1 LLVWTILTAKGMR
14 MKKTALL
21 LLFVLTLAL
30 ANSSAAFGQATASGA
45 IQGTVLDKSEA
56 VVVGAEVFVT
66 SKATGTTRTVATSDT
81 GSFRFDL
88 LSAGLYTVKVS
99 KAGFSTVTQNVELL
113 VGQTA
118 TANVV
123 LSPGSVSESIE
134 VTSEAPLIDVVKTS
148 VSQQITPSEV
158 EELPMLGRDVA
169 NLAYLAP
176 GVKATDSY
184 DPTKNRYAILSVN
197 GQSGRN
203 VNVTINGVDNK
214 DNTVGGPVMQLPLE
228 AVQEFVISTQ
238 RFSAANGRSE
248 GAAINMITKAGT
260 NNYHGSVFGFFREQE
275 FNAANVFEQQ
285 SGQKGPYSRQFFGG
299 SVGGPIVRDKLYG
312 FFAIERQREN
322 TSITEDPTALAELTL
337 AKNAGLAAEP
347 AAVIPRPFYET
358 RYNGRLDYKFND
370 RETAYISYT
379 SQANDS
385 LNDQSSQTGDLTEG
399 NFTKNHLQAANFTLN
414 SVLSPSTV
422 NSFLVGYQYWNNII
436 DSELKVPLVTFI
448 GGTSFGTN
456 GNVPQ
461 QSYQRKWQF
470 RDDLTKTVG
479 RHTFGMGVDFI
490 YNPKL
495 GGFFESNSTLEVDF
509 GADPS
514 CILAAVNDNV
524 NHCGPSFYP
533 DGFATAGAVIGMSA
547 SAGDPYFDM
556 PGGTKQLGLY
566 LQDDWKVTKKLTVNL
581 GVRWDKDFNLV
592 GASAIA
598 KSRTYL
604 ELQAINSPYAKLAH
618 DDDKDFSPRIGFA
631 YDITGRG
638 KHVLRGGYGLYYGN
652 IFQNIPLFMIQQARP
667 SIYQGLFSLTQ
678 PSDVVP
684 GTNIA
689 LGDWRYGVD
698 PNPTIPP
705 PLTSL
710 VDGATGRLMDPDYRN
725 PVSQQFNFGY
735 QWAATKN
742 SVVEVEY
749 VHTLGL
755 HENKT
760 VNINPTIAVLGTD
773 SSGNPVIVSKDRP
786 LSAAFVAAG
795 VPDLGRV
802 MDEQSVN
809 RSRYDG
815 LNFSYRQRMSK
826 HFSLNANYTLSRA
839 MGWGIQSGG
848 ADASSGF
855 RNYPHDPLNIWDP
868 RDFGPTDNDE
878 RHHVSISGVVQFPW
892 GFQVAPILSYGSA
905 RPFDL
910 RSGFDVLS
918 RGSGYS
924 RPVIVPIDNPK
935 DYLAFDGS
943 GPGFDSA
950 AALACLAAGQCR
962 QVGYDTVRGEPYFN
976 LDMRVAKNIR
986 VREGWNLQLIFQGFD
1001 ITNKTNYGSNFHN
1014 TNTAG
1019 TFLTP
1024 EGFINPSSSFTP
1036 RAFVGEFG
1044 VRFTF

>member
-1 LLVWTILTAKGMR
+1 MRRITLFTVIAAWTLLAG
-14 MKKTALL
+14 
-21 LLFVLTLAL
+21 
-30 ANSSAAFGQATASGA
+30 SSATFGQATASGT
-45 IQGTVLDKSEA
+45 IQGTVLDKSESVITGA
-56 VVVGAEVFVT
+56 QVVIT
-66 SKATGTTRTVATSDT
+66 SKATGATRAASTSGEGT
-81 GSFRFDL
+81 YRFDL

-99 KAGFSTVTQNVELL
+99 KEGFSTVSATVELL
-113 VGQTA
+113 VSQTA
-118 TANVV
+118 TANIT
-123 LSPGSVSESIE
+123 LNPGSISETIE
-134 VTSEAPLIDVVKTS
+134 VTEQAPLLDVAKTS

-158 EELPMLGRDVA
+158 QELPLLGRDVA

-248 GAAINMITKAGT
+248 GAAINLITKAGT
-260 NNYHGSVFGFFREQE
+260 NNYHGSAFGFFREQQ
-275 FNAANVFEQQ
+275 FNAENVFEQQ

-299 SVGGPIVRDKLYG
+299 SIGAPIVKDKLFG
-312 FFAIERQREN
+312 FFAIERQRES
-322 TSITEDPTALAELTL
+322 TSVTEDPSALAELTI
-337 AKNAGLAAEP
+337 AQNAGLDAQPSAI
-347 AAVIPRPFYET
+347 IPRPFYET
-358 RYNGRLDYKFND
+358 RYNGRIDYKFND
-370 RETAYISYT
+370 RETAYVSYT
-379 SQANDS
+379 SQVNNS
-385 LNDQSSQTGDLTEG
+385 LNDQSGQTGDLTEG
-399 NFTKNHLQAANFTLN
+399 NFTKNHLQAANVTLN
-414 SVLSPSTV
+414 SVLSNSTV

-436 DSELKVPLVTFI
+436 DSTLKVPLVTFI
-448 GGTSFGTN
+448 GGSSFGTN

-479 RHTFGMGVDFI
+479 RHNFGMGVDFI

-514 CILAAVNDNV
+514 VITTDTAT
-524 NHCGPSFYP
+524 YP
-533 DGFATAGAVIGMSA
+533 QGFATPGAVIGMSA

-566 LQDDWKVTKKLTVNL
+566 FQDDWKVTKRLTVNL

-604 ELQAINSPYAKLAH
+604 ELLAINSPFAKLSH
-618 DDDKDFSPRIGFA
+618 DDNKDFSPRVGFA
-631 YDITGRG
+631 YDLTGQG
-638 KHVLRGGYGLYYGN
+638 KHILHGGYGLYYGN
-652 IFQNIPLFMIQQARP
+652 IFQNIPLFMIQHARP
-667 SIYQGLFSLTQ
+667 TIYQGLFSLTT
-678 PSDVVP
+678 PSDLVP
-684 GTNIA
+684 GTGIA
-689 LGDWRYGVD
+689 LGNWRYGVD

-710 VDGATGRLMDPDYRN
+710 VDGATGRLMDPNYRN

-773 SSGNPVIVSKDRP
+773 ASGNPIIASKPRP
-786 LSAAFVAAG
+786 LSAAFAAAG
-795 VPDLGRV
+795 VPVLGRV

-815 LNFSYRQRMSK
+815 LNFSYRQRMTK

-839 MGWGIQSGG
+839 MGWGIESGG
-848 ADASSGF
+848 PDGFSSF

-878 RHHVSISGVVQFPW
+878 RHHISLSGVVQLPW

-924 RPVIVPIDNPK
+924 RPVIVPNSDPT

-943 GPGFDSA
+943 TGKDSA
-950 AALACLAAGQCR
+950 AALACLAAAQCH
-962 QVGYDTVRGEPYFN
+962 QVGYDTVRGNAFFN
-976 LDMRVAKNIR
+976 MDLRVAKNIR
-986 VREGWNLQLIFQGFD
+986 LREGWNLQLMFQSFD
-1001 ITNKTNYGSNFHN
+1001 LTNKTNYGSNFHN

-1024 EGFINPSSSFTP
+1024 EGFINPNSSFTP

-1044 VRFTF
+1044 ARFTF

>member
-1 LLVWTILTAKGMR
+1 
-14 MKKTALL
+14 
-21 LLFVLTLAL
+21 
-30 ANSSAAFGQATASGA
+30 
-45 IQGTVLDKSEA
+45 
-56 VVVGAEVFVT
+56 
-66 SKATGTTRTVATSDT
+66 
-81 GSFRFDL
+81 
-88 LSAGLYTVKVS
+88 
-99 KAGFSTVTQNVELL
+99 VELL

-123 LSPGSVSESIE
+123 MNPGSISETIE

-260 NNYHGSVFGFFREQE
+260 NNYHGSLFGFFREQE

-299 SVGGPIVRDKLYG
+299 SVGGPVVRDKLYG

-347 AAVIPRPFYET
+347 AAIIPRPFYET

-370 RETAYISYT
+370 HETAYLSYT

-385 LNDQSSQTGDLTEG
+385 LNDQSSQTADLTEG

-414 SVLSPSTV
+414 SVLSNSTV

-448 GGTSFGTN
+448 GGSSFGTN

-514 CILAAVNDNV
+514 CILATVDDTV
-524 NHCGPSFYP
+524 NHCGPTYYP

-566 LQDDWKVTKKLTVNL
+566 FQDDWKVTKKLTVNL

-598 KSRTYL
+598 KSRTFL
-604 ELQAINSPYAKLAH
+604 ELQAINSPYAKLAQ

-631 YDITGRG
+631 YDLTGQG

-678 PSDVVP
+678 PSDIVP
-684 GTNIA
+684 GTGIA
-689 LGDWRYGVD
+689 LGDWHYGVD

-773 SSGNPVIVSKDRP
+773 SSGNPEIVSNDRP

-815 LNFSYRQRMSK
+815 LNLSYRQRMSK

-878 RHHVSISGVVQFPW
+878 RHHVSISGVVQLPW

-905 RPFDL
+905 RPYDL

-924 RPVIVPIDNPK
+924 RPVIVPIDDPQN
-935 DYLAFDGS
+935 YLAFDGS

-962 QVGYDTVRGEPYFN
+962 QVGYDTVRGDPYFN

-986 VREGWNLQLIFQGFD
+986 VREGWNLQLIFQGFN
-1001 ITNKTNYGSNFHN
+1001 ITNRTNYGSNFHN

-1019 TFLTP
+1019 TFMTP

-1044 VRFTF
+1044 ARFTF

>member
-1 LLVWTILTAKGMR
+1 

-21 LLFVLTLAL
+21 LLLALTLAL
-30 ANSSAAFGQATASGA
+30 TGSSAVFGQATASGA
-45 IQGTVLDKSEA
+45 IQGTVLDKSEGA
-56 VVVGAEVFVT
+56 VVGAEVAVS
-66 SKATGTTRTVATSDT
+66 SKATGTTRSVTTNDT
-81 GSFRFDL
+81 GGFRFDL
-88 LSAGLYTVKVS
+88 LSAGFYTVKVS

-123 LSPGSVSESIE
+123 LNPGSVSETIE
-134 VTSEAPLIDVVKTS
+134 VTGEAPLMDVVKTS

-158 EELPMLGRDVA
+158 EELPLLGRDVA

-203 VNVTINGVDNK
+203 VNTTINGVDNK

-260 NNYHGSVFGFFREQE
+260 NNYHGSVFGFFREQQ
-275 FNAANVFEQQ
+275 FNAENVFEQE

-299 SVGGPIVRDKLYG
+299 SIGGPIVKDKLFG
-312 FFAIERQREN
+312 FFAIERQRED

-347 AAVIPRPFYET
+347 AAIISRPFYET

-414 SVLSPSTV
+414 SVISPSTV

-448 GGTSFGTN
+448 GGSSFGTN

-470 RDDLTKTVG
+470 RDDLTKTIG

-514 CILAAVNDNV
+514 CILAATDNADKS
-524 NHCGPSFYP
+524 CGPTPYP
-533 DGFATAGAVIGMSA
+533 QGFASPGAVIGMSA

-566 LQDDWKVTKKLTVNL
+566 LQDDWKVTKKLSVNL
-581 GVRWDKDFNLV
+581 GIRWDKDFNLV

-604 ELQAINSPYAKLAH
+604 ELLAIDSPYAKLAK
-618 DDDKDFSPRIGFA
+618 DDNKDFSPRIGFA
-631 YDITGRG
+631 YDITGQG

-652 IFQNIPLFMIQQARP
+652 IFQNIPLFMIQHARP
-667 SIYQGLFSLTQ
+667 TIYQGLFSLTK
-678 PSDVVP
+678 PDDEVP
-684 GTNIA
+684 GTNIK

-705 PLTSL
+705 PLDQL

-742 SVVEVEY
+742 SVVEIEY

-760 VNINPTIAVLGTD
+760 VNINPTIPVSFGVD
-773 SSGNPVIVSKDRP
+773 IDGNPTVTTQRP
-786 LSAAFVAAG
+786 LHDAFVAAG
-795 VPDLGRV
+795 VPVLGRV

-815 LNFSYRQRMSK
+815 LNFSYRQRMTK

-878 RHHVSISGVVQFPW
+878 RHHVSLSGIVQLPW

-910 RSGFDVLS
+910 RSGFDVLA

-924 RPVIVPIDNPK
+924 RPVIVPNDDPK
-935 DYLAFDGS
+935 NFLAFDGS
-943 GPGFDSA
+943 AGKDAA
-950 AALACLAAGQCR
+950 AALLCLDANQCH
-962 QVGYDTVRGEPYFN
+962 QVGYDTQRGDPYFN
-976 LDMRVAKNIR
+976 VDLRIAKNIR
-986 VREGWNLQLIFQGFD
+986 VREGWNLQLIFQGFN
-1001 ITNKTNYGSNFHN
+1001 ITNRTNYGSNFHN

-1044 VRFTF
+1044 ARFTF

>member
-1 LLVWTILTAKGMR
+1 
-14 MKKTALL
+14 MKKLMYMVLIGVFLL
-21 LLFVLTLAL
+21 SLGGS
-30 ANSSAAFGQATASGA
+30 NAFGQATASGT
-45 IQGTVLDKSEA
+45 IQGTVTDQTGA
-56 VVVGAEVFVT
+56 IVVGAEVTVK
-66 SKATGTTRTVATSDT
+66 SKSTDVTRTTTTNDT
-81 GSFRFDL
+81 GYYRFEL
-88 LSAGLYTVKVS
+88 LPVSTYTVTVT
-99 KAGFSTVTQNVELL
+99 KAGFTTYSETLEILIGQITTVNAELKP
-113 VGQTA
+113 GA
-118 TANVV
+118 TSVV
-123 LSPGSVSESIE
+123 IE
-134 VTSEAPLIDVVKTS
+134 VTSEAPLVDQQKTS
-148 VSQQITPSEV
+148 VSQNIVPSEV

-203 VNVTINGVDNK
+203 VNTTINGVDNK

-248 GAAINMITKAGT
+248 GAAINMITKSGT
-260 NNYHGSVFGFFREQE
+260 NKYHGSAFGFFREQQ
-275 FNAANVFEQQ
+275 FNAENVFEQQ
-285 SGQKGPYSRQFFGG
+285 SRTKGPYSRQFFGG
-299 SVGGPIVRDKLYG
+299 SVGGPIAKDKLFG
-312 FFAIERQREN
+312 FFAIERQREH
-322 TSITEDPTALAELTL
+322 TSITEDPIALSELQI
-337 AKNAGLAAEP
+337 AQAAGLAAQP
-347 AAVIPRPFYET
+347 SAIIARPFFET

-370 RETAYISYT
+370 RETAYLSYT

-399 NFTKNHLQAANFTLN
+399 NFTKNHLQAANFTLS
-414 SVLSPSTV
+414 SVLSNNLV

-436 DSELKVPLVTFI
+436 DSTLKVPLVTFI
-448 GGTSFGTN
+448 GGSSFGTN

-514 CILAAVNDNV
+514 VITTDTTN
-524 NHCGPSFYP
+524 YP
-533 DGFATAGAVIGMSA
+533 QGFATPGAVIGMSA

-566 LQDDWKVTKKLTVNL
+566 FQDDWRITKRLTLNL
-581 GVRWDKDFNLV
+581 GMRWDKDYNLV

-604 ELQAINSPYAKLAH
+604 ELLAIGSPYAVLAH
-618 DDDKDFSPRIGFA
+618 DDNKDFSPRFGFA
-631 YDITGRG
+631 YDITGQG
-638 KHVLRGGYGLYYGN
+638 KHILRGGYGLYYGN
-652 IFQNIPLFMIQQARP
+652 IFQNIPLFMIQHARP
-667 SIYQGLFSLTQ
+667 TIYQGLFSLTT
-678 PSDVVP
+678 PSDIVP
-684 GTNIA
+684 GTGIA
-689 LGDWRYGVD
+689 LGNWRYGVD

-710 VDGATGRLMDPDYRN
+710 VDGATGRLMDPSYRN

-749 VHTLGL
+749 VHELGL

-760 VNINPTIAVLGTD
+760 VNINPHIPVLGTD
-773 SSGNPVIVSKDRP
+773 SSGNPIIVSDDRP
-786 LSAAFVAAG
+786 LSAAFTAAG
-795 VPDLGRV
+795 VPVLGRV

-815 LNFSYRQRMSK
+815 LNFSYRQHMTK
-826 HFSLNANYTLSRA
+826 YFSLNANYTLSRA

-878 RHHVSISGVVQFPW
+878 RHHISLSGIVKFPW
-892 GFQVAPILSYGSA
+892 GFQVSPILSYGSA
-905 RPFDL
+905 RPYDL
-910 RSGFDVLS
+910 RSGFDVLD

-924 RPVIVPIDNPK
+924 RPVIVPNSAPTN
-935 DYLAFDGS
+935 YTRFDDS

-950 AALACLAAGQCR
+950 AALACLAAAQCH
-962 QVGYDTVRGEPYFN
+962 QVGYDTVRGNAFFN
-976 LDMRVAKNIR
+976 IDMRVAKNIR
-986 VREGWNLQLIFQGFD
+986 VREGWNLQLMFQAFD
-1001 ITNKTNYGSNFHN
+1001 LTNKTNYGSNFHN

-1024 EGFINPSSSFTP
+1024 EGFINPASSFTP

-1044 VRFTF
+1044 ARFTF

>member
-1 LLVWTILTAKGMR
+1 MKRLTYLLIVGVV
-14 MKKTALL
+14 LL
-21 LLFVLTLAL
+21 SLGSG
-30 ANSSAAFGQATASGA
+30 NAFGQATASA
-45 IQGTVLDKSEA
+45 TIQGTVTDKSGA
-56 VVVGAEVFVT
+56 VVSGAEVVAK
-66 SKATGTTRTVATSDT
+66 SKATDLTRTATTSDT
-81 GSFRFDL
+81 GYFRFEL
-88 LSAGLYTVKVS
+88 LPVGAYSVTVT
-99 KAGFSTVTQNVELL
+99 KAGFGTVAQTVETLI
-113 VGQTA
+113 GQVA
-118 TANVV
+118 TFNAE
-123 LSPGSVSESIE
+123 LKPGATSEVIE
-134 VTSEAPLIDVVKTS
+134 VTSDALLVDQTKTS
-148 VSQQITPSEV
+148 VSMNITPSEV
-158 EELPMLGRDVA
+158 EELPLLGRDVA

-260 NNYHGSVFGFFREQE
+260 NRYHGSAFGFFREQQ
-275 FNAANVFEQQ
+275 FNAENVTEKAN
-285 SGQKGPYSRQFFGG
+285 GAKGPYSRQFFGG
-299 SVGGPIVRDKLYG
+299 SVGGPIVKDKLFG
-312 FFAIERQREN
+312 FFAIERQREH
-322 TSITEDPTALAELTL
+322 TSISEDSSALSELQIAE
-337 AKNAGLAAEP
+337 ASKIFVP
-347 AAVIPRPFYET
+347 APQPSAIIPRPFFET
-358 RYNGRLDYKFND
+358 RYNGRMDYRFND

-414 SVLSPSTV
+414 SVLSNTLV
-422 NSFLVGYQYWNNII
+422 NSALVGYQYWNNII
-436 DSELKVPLVTFI
+436 DSTLKVPLVTFV
-448 GGTSFGTN
+448 GGSSFGTN

-470 RDDLTKTVG
+470 RDDLTKTYG

-509 GADPS
+509 LDDPS
-514 CILAAVNDNV
+514 TITGNDPL
-524 NHCGPSFYP
+524 CGQTGHPRCYP
-533 DGFATAGAVIGMSA
+533 QGFATPGAVTSMSA
-547 SAGDPYFDM
+547 SSGDPYFDM

-566 LQDDWKVTKKLTVNL
+566 FQDDWKVTNRLTVNL
-581 GVRWDKDFNLV
+581 GVRWDKDYNLV

-604 ELQAINSPYAKLAH
+604 ELLAIGSPYAKLSH
-618 DDDKDFSPRIGFA
+618 DDNKDFSPRVGFA
-631 YDITGRG
+631 YDLTGQG
-638 KHVLRGGYGLYYGN
+638 KHILRGGYGLYYGN
-652 IFQNIPLFMIQQARP
+652 IFQNIPLFMIQHARP
-667 SIYQGLFSLTQ
+667 TIYQGLFSLTQ
-678 PSDVVP
+678 PSDIVP
-684 GTNIA
+684 GTGIA
-689 LGDWRYGVD
+689 LGNWRYGVD

-705 PLTSL
+705 PLTQL
-710 VDGATGRLMDPDYRN
+710 VDGATGRLMDPNYRN

-735 QWAATKN
+735 QWAATRN
-742 SVVEVEY
+742 SVVEIEY

-760 VNINPTIAVLGTD
+760 VNINPTIPTSFGVDAN
-773 SSGNPVIVSKDRP
+773 GNPTVTTARP

-795 VPDLGRV
+795 VPVLGRV

-815 LNFSYRQRMSK
+815 LNISYRQHMTK

-839 MGWGIQSGG
+839 MGWGIESGG

-878 RHHVSISGVVQFPW
+878 RHHISISGIVKLPW

-905 RPFDL
+905 RPYDL
-910 RSGFDVLS
+910 RSGIDILS

-924 RPVIVPIDNPK
+924 RPVIVPNDDPTN
-935 DYLAFDGS
+935 F
-943 GPGFDSA
+943 GFFNTVGNKTANNQSA
-950 AALACLAAGQCR
+950 AALQCLAAGQCR
-962 QVGYDTVRGEPYFN
+962 QVGYDTERGNAFFN
-976 LDMRVAKNIR
+976 MDMRVAKNIR
-986 VREGWNLQLIFQGFD
+986 VREGWNLQLIFQAFD
-1001 ITNKTNYGSNFHN
+1001 LTNKTNYGSNFHN
-1014 TNTAG
+1014 TNNAG

-1044 VRFTF
+1044 ARFTF

>member
-1 LLVWTILTAKGMR
+1 MR
-14 MKKTALL
+14 RTTLFALIA
-21 LLFVLTLAL
+21 VLAL
-30 ANSSAAFGQATASGA
+30 PASGSVAFGQATASGT
-45 IQGTVLDKSEA
+45 IEGTVLDKSQSSIS
-56 VVVGAEVFVT
+56 GAEVT
-66 SKATGTTRTVATSDT
+66 ITGKATGTTRSATSSDA
-81 GSFRFDL
+81 GAFRFDL
-88 LSAGLYTVKVS
+88 LSAGFYTVKVS
-99 KAGFSTVTQNVELL
+99 KEGFSSVVQTVELL
-113 VGQTA
+113 VGQTLA
-118 TANVV
+118 ANVT
-123 LSPGSVSESIE
+123 LSPGSVSETIE
-134 VTSEAPLIDVVKTS
+134 VTEQAPLLELAKTS
-148 VSQQITPSEV
+148 VSQNITPSEV
-158 EELPMLGRDVA
+158 EELPLLGRDVA

-260 NNYHGSVFGFFREQE
+260 NKYHGSAFGFFREQQ
-275 FNAANVFEQQ
+275 FNAENVFEQK

-299 SVGGPIVRDKLYG
+299 SVGGPIVKDKLFG

-337 AKNAGLAAEP
+337 AQNAGLAAQP
-347 AAVIPRPFYET
+347 SAIIARPFYET
-358 RYNGRLDYKFND
+358 RYNGRIDYKFND
-370 RETAYISYT
+370 HETAYLSYT

-399 NFTKNHLQAANFTLN
+399 NFTKNHLQAANVTLN
-414 SVLSPSTV
+414 SVLSNSTV

-436 DSELKVPLVTFI
+436 DSTLKVPLVTFI
-448 GGTSFGTN
+448 GGSSFGTN

-461 QSYQRKWQF
+461 QSYQKKWQF

-479 RHTFGMGVDFI
+479 RHTFGMGADFI

-514 CILAAVNDNV
+514 CILAAVDDNV

-533 DGFATAGAVIGMSA
+533 QGFATAGAVTSMSA

-566 LQDDWKVTKKLTVNL
+566 FQDDWKVTKRLTVNL

-604 ELQAINSPYAKLAH
+604 ELLAIGSPYAKLSH
-618 DDDKDFSPRIGFA
+618 DDDKDFSPRVGLA
-631 YDITGRG
+631 YDLTGQG
-638 KHVLRGGYGLYYGN
+638 KHILHAGYGLYYGN

-667 SIYQGLFSLTQ
+667 TIYQGLFSITT
-678 PSDVVP
+678 PADEVP
-684 GTNIA
+684 GTGIA
-689 LGDWRYGVD
+689 LANWHYGVD

-705 PLTSL
+705 PLPEL
-710 VDGATGRLMDPDYRN
+710 VDGATGRLMDPNYRN

-735 QWAATKN
+735 QWAATQN
-742 SVVEVEY
+742 SVVEIEY

-760 VNINPTIAVLGTD
+760 VNINPTIPTSFGVDAD
-773 SSGNPVIVSKDRP
+773 GNPTVTTARP
-786 LSAAFVAAG
+786 LSAAFAAAG
-795 VPDLGRV
+795 VPVLGRV

-815 LNFSYRQRMSK
+815 MNLSYRQRMTK

-839 MGWGIQSGG
+839 MGWGIESGG
-848 ADASSGF
+848 IDASSGF

-878 RHHVSISGVVQFPW
+878 RHHISLSGVIQLPF

-905 RPFDL
+905 RPFEL

-924 RPVIVPIDNPK
+924 RPVIVPNSDPT

-943 GPGFDSA
+943 AGKDAA
-950 AALACLAAGQCR
+950 AALQCLAAAQCH
-962 QVGYDTVRGEPYFN
+962 QVGYDTLRGNAYFN
-976 LDMRVAKNIR
+976 IDMRVAKNIR
-986 VREGWNLQLIFQGFD
+986 VREGWNLQLMFQAFD
-1001 ITNKTNYGSNFHN
+1001 LTNKTNYGSNFHN

-1044 VRFTF
+1044 ARFTF

>member
-1 LLVWTILTAKGMR
+1 LGSG
-14 MKKTALL
+14 
-21 LLFVLTLAL
+21 
-30 ANSSAAFGQATASGA
+30 NAFAQATASGT
-45 IQGTVLDKSEA
+45 IQGTVTDKSGA
-56 VVVGAEVFVT
+56 VVSGAQVVAK
-66 SKATGTTRTVATSDT
+66 SKTTDTTRETISNES
-81 GSFRFDL
+81 GYYRFEL
-88 LSAGLYTVKVS
+88 LPVSTYTVTIT
-99 KAGFSTVTQNVELL
+99 KAGF
-113 VGQTA
+113 A
-118 TANVV
+118 T
-123 LSPGSVSESIE
+123 VSETIEILIGQITTVNAELKPGATSEIIE
-134 VTSEAPLIDVVKTS
+134 VTSEAPLVDQLKTS
-148 VSQQITPSEV
+148 VSQNITPSEV
-158 EELPMLGRDVA
+158 EELPLLGRDVA

-203 VNVTINGVDNK
+203 VNTTINGVDNK

-260 NNYHGSVFGFFREQE
+260 NKYHGSAFGFFREQQ

-299 SVGGPIVRDKLYG
+299 SVGGPVVKDKLFG
-312 FFAIERQREN
+312 FFAFERQREH
-322 TSITEDPTALAELTL
+322 TSISEDPTALAELQL
-337 AKNAGLAAEP
+337 AKAAGLSAQPSAI
-347 AAVIPRPFYET
+347 IPRPFFEN
-358 RYNGRLDYKFND
+358 RYNGRLDYRFND

-414 SVLSPSTV
+414 SVLSNTLV
-422 NSFLVGYQYWNNII
+422 NSFLVGYQYWNNLI
-436 DSELKVPLVTFI
+436 DSTTKVPLVTFI
-448 GGTSFGTN
+448 GGSSFGTN

-470 RDDLTKTVG
+470 RDDITKTYGKHTLGVG
-479 RHTFGMGVDFI
+479 IDFI

-509 GADPS
+509 KKDPS
-514 CILAAVNDNV
+514 CILATVDNA
-524 NHCGPSFYP
+524 NKTCGPTPFP
-533 DGFATAGAVIGMSA
+533 NGFASPGAVIGMSA
-547 SAGDPYFDM
+547 SSGDPYFDM

-566 LQDDWKVTKKLTVNL
+566 FQDDWKVTRRLTMNM
-581 GVRWDKDFNLV
+581 GVRWDKDYNLV

-604 ELQAINSPYAKLAH
+604 ELLAIGSPFAKLAH
-618 DDDKDFSPRIGFA
+618 DDNKDFSPRVGFA
-631 YDITGRG
+631 YDLTGQG
-638 KHVLRGGYGLYYGN
+638 KHILRGGYGLYYGN
-652 IFQNIPLFMIQQARP
+652 IFQNIPLFMIQHARP
-667 SIYQGLFSLTQ
+667 TIYQGLFSLTT
-678 PSDVVP
+678 PSDIVP
-684 GTNIA
+684 GTGIA
-689 LGDWRYGVD
+689 LGNWRYGLD
-698 PNPTIPP
+698 ANPTIPP

-710 VDGATGRLMDPDYRN
+710 VNGATGRLMDPTYRN

-749 VHTLGL
+749 VHELGL

-760 VNINPTIAVLGTD
+760 VNINPHIAVLGVD
-773 SSGNPVIVSKDRP
+773 ASGNPTIVSDARP
-786 LSAAFVAAG
+786 LSAAFAAAG
-795 VPDLGRV
+795 VPVLGRV

-815 LNFSYRQRMSK
+815 LNFSYRQHMTK
-826 HFSLNANYTLSRA
+826 HVSLNANYTLSRA
-839 MGWGIQSGG
+839 MGWGIESGG

-868 RDFGPTDNDE
+868 RDFGPTNNDE
-878 RHHVSISGVVQFPW
+878 RHHISISGIVQLPL
-892 GFQVAPILSYGSA
+892 GFQVAPIVSYGSA
-905 RPFDL
+905 RPYDL
-910 RSGFDVLS
+910 RSGFDVLD

-924 RPVIVPIDNPK
+924 RPVIVPNSNPK
-935 DYLAFDGS
+935 DYTAFDDS
-943 GPGFDSA
+943 GPGFDAA
-950 AALACLAAGQCR
+950 AALACLAAGQCH
-962 QVGYDTVRGEPYFN
+962 QVGYDTVRGNAFFN
-976 LDMRVAKNIR
+976 VDMRIAKNIR
-986 VREGWNLQLIFQGFD
+986 VHEGWNLQLIFQAFD
-1001 ITNKTNYGSNFHN
+1001 LTNKTNYGSNFHN
-1014 TNTAG
+1014 TNTSG
-1019 TFLTP
+1019 SFLTP

-1044 VRFTF
+1044 ARFTF

>member
-1 LLVWTILTAKGMR
+1 V
-14 MKKTALL
+14 
-21 LLFVLTLAL
+21 
-30 ANSSAAFGQATASGA
+30 Q
-45 IQGTVLDKSEA
+45 
-56 VVVGAEVFVT
+56 
-66 SKATGTTRTVATSDT
+66 
-81 GSFRFDL
+81 
-88 LSAGLYTVKVS
+88 
-99 KAGFSTVTQNVELL
+99 
-113 VGQTA
+113 
-118 TANVV
+118 
-123 LSPGSVSESIE
+123 
-134 VTSEAPLIDVVKTS
+134 
-148 VSQQITPSEV
+148 
-158 EELPMLGRDVA
+158 ELPLLGRDVA

-184 DPTKNRYAILSVN
+184 DPTKNRYAVLSVN

-248 GAAINMITKAGT
+248 GAAINMITKPGT
-260 NNYHGSVFGFFREQE
+260 NRYHGSAFGFFREQQ
-275 FNAANVFEQQ
+275 FNAENVFEKQ

-299 SVGGPIVRDKLYG
+299 SVGGPIVKDKLFG
-312 FFAIERQREN
+312 FFAIERQRED
-322 TSITEDPTALAELTL
+322 TSISEDPGALSELKI
-337 AKNAGLAAEP
+337 AAAAGLAAQP
-347 AAVIPRPFYET
+347 SAIIPRPFFET
-358 RYNGRLDYKFND
+358 RYNGRMDYRFND

-385 LNDQSSQTGDLTEG
+385 LNDQSGQTGDLTEG

-414 SVLSPSTV
+414 SVLSNSLV

-436 DSELKVPLVTFI
+436 DSTLKVPLVTFI
-448 GGTSFGTN
+448 GGSSFGTN

-470 RDDLTKTVG
+470 RDDFTKTYG
-479 RHTFGMGVDFI
+479 RHTFGMGIDFI

-514 CILAAVNDNV
+514 VIAANPST
-524 NHCGPSFYP
+524 CGPNKNQPCYP
-533 DGFATAGAVIGMSA
+533 QGFATPGAVIGMSA
-547 SAGDPYFDM
+547 SSGDPYFDM

-566 LQDDWKVTKKLTVNL
+566 FQDDWKVTKRLTVNL
-581 GVRWDKDFNLV
+581 GVRWDKDYNLV

-604 ELQAINSPYAKLAH
+604 ELLAIGSPYAKLAH
-618 DDDKDFSPRIGFA
+618 DDNKDFSPRVGFA
-631 YDITGRG
+631 YDLTGQG
-638 KHVLRGGYGLYYGN
+638 KHILRGGYGLYYGN
-652 IFQNIPLFMIQQARP
+652 IFQNMPLFMIQHARP
-667 SIYQGLFSLTQ
+667 TIYQGLFSLTT
-678 PSDVVP
+678 PSDIVP
-684 GTNIA
+684 GTGIA
-689 LGDWRYGVD
+689 LGNWRYGVD

-710 VDGATGRLMDPDYRN
+710 VDGATGRLMDPNYRN
-725 PVSQQFNFGY
+725 PVSQQFNVGY

-742 SVVEVEY
+742 SVVEIEY

-773 SSGNPVIVSKDRP
+773 PNTGAPIITSNPRP
-786 LSAAFVAAG
+786 LSAAFAAAG
-795 VPDLGRV
+795 VPVLGRV

-815 LNFSYRQRMSK
+815 LNISYRQHMTK
-826 HFSLNANYTLSRA
+826 HFRLNANYTLSRA
-839 MGWGIQSGG
+839 MGWGIESGG
-848 ADASSGF
+848 PDGFSSF

-868 RDFGPTDNDE
+868 RDFAPTDNDE
-878 RHHVSISGVVQFPW
+878 RHHISISGIVQLPL

-910 RSGFDVLS
+910 ISGFDVLA

-924 RPVIVPIDNPK
+924 RPIIVPNNAPTN
-935 DYLAFDGS
+935 YVAFDGS
-943 GPGFDSA
+943 AGKDAA
-950 AALACLAAGQCR
+950 AALACLAAGQCH
-962 QVGYDTVRGEPYFN
+962 QVGYDTLRGDPFFN

-986 VREGWNLQLIFQGFD
+986 VREGWNLQLIFQAFNL
-1001 ITNKTNYGSNFHN
+1001 TNKTNYGSNFHN

-1019 TFLTP
+1019 SFLTP

-1044 VRFTF
+1044 ARFTF

>member
-1 LLVWTILTAKGMR
+1 MRRITLFTLIAAWTLLAG
-14 MKKTALL
+14 
-21 LLFVLTLAL
+21 
-30 ANSSAAFGQATASGA
+30 SSATFGQATASGT
-45 IQGTVLDKSEA
+45 IQGTVLDKSESLITGA
-56 VVVGAEVFVT
+56 QVVIT
-66 SKATGTTRTVATSDT
+66 SKATGATRTASTSGEGT
-81 GSFRFDL
+81 YRFDL

-99 KAGFSTVTQNVELL
+99 KEGFSTVSETVELL

-118 TANVV
+118 TANIT
-123 LSPGSVSESIE
+123 LNPGSISETIE
-134 VTSEAPLIDVVKTS
+134 VTEQAPLLDVAKTS

-158 EELPMLGRDVA
+158 QELPLLGRDVA

-248 GAAINMITKAGT
+248 GAAINLITKAGT
-260 NNYHGSVFGFFREQE
+260 NNYHGSAFGFFREQQ
-275 FNAANVFEQQ
+275 FNAENVFEQQ

-299 SVGGPIVRDKLYG
+299 SIGAPIVKDKLFG
-312 FFAIERQREN
+312 FFAIERQRES
-322 TSITEDPTALAELTL
+322 TSVTEDPTALAELTI
-337 AKNAGLAAEP
+337 AQNAGLAAEP
-347 AAVIPRPFYET
+347 SAIIPRPFYET
-358 RYNGRLDYKFND
+358 RYNGRIDYKFND
-370 RETAYISYT
+370 RETAYVSYT
-379 SQANDS
+379 SQVNNS
-385 LNDQSSQTGDLTEG
+385 LNDQSGQTGDLTEG
-399 NFTKNHLQAANFTLN
+399 NFTKNHLQAANVTLN
-414 SVLSPSTV
+414 SVLSNSTV

-436 DSELKVPLVTFI
+436 DSTLKVPLVTFI
-448 GGTSFGTN
+448 GGSSFGTN
-456 GNVPQ
+456 SNVPQ

-479 RHTFGMGVDFI
+479 RHNFGMGVDFI

-514 CILAAVNDNV
+514 VITTDTAT
-524 NHCGPSFYP
+524 YP
-533 DGFATAGAVIGMSA
+533 QGFATPGAVIGMSA

-566 LQDDWKVTKKLTVNL
+566 FQDDWKVTKRLTVNL

-604 ELQAINSPYAKLAH
+604 ELLAINSPFAKLSH
-618 DDDKDFSPRIGFA
+618 DDNKDFSPRVGFA
-631 YDITGRG
+631 YDLTGQG
-638 KHVLRGGYGLYYGN
+638 KHILHGGYGLYYGN
-652 IFQNIPLFMIQQARP
+652 IFQNIPLFMIQHARP
-667 SIYQGLFSLTQ
+667 TIYQGLFSLTT
-678 PSDVVP
+678 PSDLVP
-684 GTNIA
+684 GTGIA
-689 LGDWRYGVD
+689 LGNWRYGVD

-710 VDGATGRLMDPDYRN
+710 VDGATGRLMDPNYRN

-760 VNINPTIAVLGTD
+760 VNINPTIVVLGTD
-773 SSGNPVIVSKDRP
+773 ASGNPIIASKPRP
-786 LSAAFVAAG
+786 LSAAFAAAG
-795 VPDLGRV
+795 VPVLGRV

-815 LNFSYRQRMSK
+815 LNFSYRQRMTK

-839 MGWGIQSGG
+839 MGWGIESGG
-848 ADASSGF
+848 PDGFSSF

-878 RHHVSISGVVQFPW
+878 RHHISVSGVVQLPW

-924 RPVIVPIDNPK
+924 RPVIVPNSDPT

-943 GPGFDSA
+943 TGKDSA
-950 AALACLAAGQCR
+950 AALACLAAAQCH
-962 QVGYDTVRGEPYFN
+962 QVGYDTVRGNAFFN
-976 LDMRVAKNIR
+976 MDLRVAKNIR
-986 VREGWNLQLIFQGFD
+986 LREGWNLQLMFQSFD
-1001 ITNKTNYGSNFHN
+1001 LTNKTNYGSNFHN

-1024 EGFINPSSSFTP
+1024 EGFINPNSSFTP

-1044 VRFTF
+1044 ARFTF

>member
-1 LLVWTILTAKGMR
+1 

-21 LLFVLTLAL
+21 LLLALTLAL
-30 ANSSAAFGQATASGA
+30 TGSSAVFGQATASGA
-45 IQGTVLDKSEA
+45 IQGAVLDKSEGA
-56 VVVGAEVFVT
+56 IAGAEVSVT
-66 SKATGTTRTVATSDT
+66 SKATGTTRSVATSDT

-99 KAGFSTVTQNVELL
+99 KAGFSTVTQNIELL

-123 LSPGSVSESIE
+123 LSPGSVSETIE
-134 VTSEAPLIDVVKTS
+134 VTGEAPLVDVVKTS

-158 EELPMLGRDVA
+158 QELPLLGRDVA

-203 VNVTINGVDNK
+203 VNTTINGVDNK

-228 AVQEFVISTQ
+228 AVEEFVISTQ

-260 NNYHGSVFGFFREQE
+260 NNYHGSVFGFFREQQ
-275 FNAANVFEQQ
+275 FNAENVFEQK

-299 SVGGPIVRDKLYG
+299 SVGGPIVKDKLFG

-337 AKNAGLAAEP
+337 AQNAGLAAEP
-347 AAVIPRPFYET
+347 AAIIPRPFYET

-370 RETAYISYT
+370 RETAYVSYT

-414 SVLSPSTV
+414 SVITPTTV

-436 DSELKVPLVTFI
+436 DSTTKVPLVTFI
-448 GGTSFGTN
+448 GGSSFGTN

-461 QSYQRKWQF
+461 QSYQRKFQF

-479 RHTFGMGVDFI
+479 RHTLGMGVDFI

-514 CILAAVNDNV
+514 CILATVDDNV

-533 DGFATAGAVIGMSA
+533 QGFATAGAVIGMSA

-566 LQDDWKVTKKLTVNL
+566 FQDDWTVTKKLTVNL

-592 GASAIA
+592 GAGAIA

-604 ELQAINSPYAKLAH
+604 ELLAIDSPYAKLAE
-618 DDDKDFSPRIGFA
+618 DDNKNFSPRIGVA
-631 YDITGRG
+631 YDITGQG

-678 PSDVVP
+678 PSDIVP
-684 GTNIA
+684 GTGIA
-689 LGDWRYGVD
+689 LGDWHYGVD

-773 SSGNPVIVSKDRP
+773 SSGNPIIVSNDRP
-786 LSAAFVAAG
+786 MSAAFQAAG

-815 LNFSYRQRMSK
+815 LNFSYRQRMTK
-826 HFSLNANYTLSRA
+826 HFTLNANYTLSRA
-839 MGWGIQSGG
+839 MGWGIESGG

-878 RHHVSISGVVQFPW
+878 RHHVSISSVVQLPW

-924 RPVIVPIDNPK
+924 RPVIVPIDDPK
-935 DYLAFDGS
+935 DYTHFDDS

-962 QVGYDTVRGEPYFN
+962 QVGYDTVRGDPYFN

-986 VREGWNLQLIFQGFD
+986 VREGWNLQLIFQGFN
-1001 ITNKTNYGSNFHN
+1001 ITNRTNYGSNFHN

-1044 VRFTF
+1044 ARFTF

>member
-1 LLVWTILTAKGMR
+1 MKRLTYLLLVAIF
-14 MKKTALL
+14 LL
-21 LLFVLTLAL
+21 SLGSG
-30 ANSSAAFGQATASGA
+30 NAFAQATASGT
-45 IQGTVLDKSEA
+45 IQGTVTDKSGA
-56 VVVGAEVFVT
+56 VVSGAQVVAK
-66 SKATGTTRTVATSDT
+66 SKTTDTTRETISNES
-81 GSFRFDL
+81 GYYRFEL
-88 LSAGLYTVKVS
+88 LPVSTYTVTIT
-99 KAGFSTVTQNVELL
+99 KAGF
-113 VGQTA
+113 A
-118 TANVV
+118 T
-123 LSPGSVSESIE
+123 VSETIEILIGQITTVNAELKPGATSEIIE
-134 VTSEAPLIDVVKTS
+134 VTSEAPLVDQLKTS
-148 VSQQITPSEV
+148 VSQNITPSEV
-158 EELPMLGRDVA
+158 EELPLLGRDVA

-203 VNVTINGVDNK
+203 VNTTINGVDNK

-260 NNYHGSVFGFFREQE
+260 NKYHGSAFGFFREQQ

-299 SVGGPIVRDKLYG
+299 SVGGPVVKDKLFG
-312 FFAIERQREN
+312 FFAFERQREH
-322 TSITEDPTALAELTL
+322 TSISEDPTALAELQL
-337 AKNAGLAAEP
+337 AKAAGLSAQPSAI
-347 AAVIPRPFYET
+347 IPRPFFEN
-358 RYNGRLDYKFND
+358 RYNGRLDYRFND

-414 SVLSPSTV
+414 SVLSNTLV
-422 NSFLVGYQYWNNII
+422 NSFLVGYQYWNNLI
-436 DSELKVPLVTFI
+436 DSTTKVPLVTFI
-448 GGTSFGTN
+448 GGSSFGTN

-470 RDDLTKTVG
+470 RDDITKTYGKHTLGVG
-479 RHTFGMGVDFI
+479 IDFI

-509 GADPS
+509 KKDPS
-514 CILAAVNDNV
+514 CILATVDNA
-524 NHCGPSFYP
+524 NKTCGPTPFP
-533 DGFATAGAVIGMSA
+533 NGFASPGAVIGMSA
-547 SAGDPYFDM
+547 SSGDPYFDM

-566 LQDDWKVTKKLTVNL
+566 FQDDWKVTRRLTMNM
-581 GVRWDKDFNLV
+581 GIRWDKDYNLV

-604 ELQAINSPYAKLAH
+604 ELLAIGSPFAKLAH
-618 DDDKDFSPRIGFA
+618 DDNKDFSPRVGFA
-631 YDITGRG
+631 YDLTGQG
-638 KHVLRGGYGLYYGN
+638 KHILRGGYGLYYGN
-652 IFQNIPLFMIQQARP
+652 IFQNIPLFMIQHARP
-667 SIYQGLFSLTQ
+667 TIYQGLFSLTT
-678 PSDVVP
+678 PSDIVP
-684 GTNIA
+684 GTGIA
-689 LGDWRYGVD
+689 LGNWRYGLD

-710 VDGATGRLMDPDYRN
+710 VNGATGRLMDPTYRN

-749 VHTLGL
+749 VHELGL

-760 VNINPTIAVLGTD
+760 VNINPHIAVLGVD
-773 SSGNPVIVSKDRP
+773 ASGNPTIVSDARP
-786 LSAAFVAAG
+786 LSAAFAAAG
-795 VPDLGRV
+795 VPVLGRV

-815 LNFSYRQRMSK
+815 LNFSYRQHMTK
-826 HFSLNANYTLSRA
+826 HVSLNANYTLSRA
-839 MGWGIQSGG
+839 MGWGIESGG

-868 RDFGPTDNDE
+868 RDFGPTNNDE
-878 RHHVSISGVVQFPW
+878 RHHISISGIVQLPL
-892 GFQVAPILSYGSA
+892 GFQVAPIVSYGSA
-905 RPFDL
+905 RPYDL
-910 RSGFDVLS
+910 RSGFDVLD

-924 RPVIVPIDNPK
+924 RPVIVPNSNPK
-935 DYLAFDGS
+935 DYTAFDDS
-943 GPGFDSA
+943 GPGFDAA
-950 AALACLAAGQCR
+950 AALACLAAGQCH
-962 QVGYDTVRGEPYFN
+962 QVGYDTVRGNAFFN
-976 LDMRVAKNIR
+976 VDMRIAKNIR
-986 VREGWNLQLIFQGFD
+986 VHEGWNLQLIFQAFD
-1001 ITNKTNYGSNFHN
+1001 LTNKTNYGSNFHN
-1014 TNTAG
+1014 TNTSG
-1019 TFLTP
+1019 SFLTP

-1044 VRFTF
+1044 ARFTF

>member
-1 LLVWTILTAKGMR
+1 MR
-14 MKKTALL
+14 RISLFTLIAALALL
-21 LLFVLTLAL
+21 AG
-30 ANSSAAFGQATASGA
+30 SSATFGQATASGT
-45 IQGTVLDKSEA
+45 IQGTVLDKSESLITGA
-56 VVVGAEVFVT
+56 QVVIT
-66 SKATGTTRTVATSDT
+66 SKATGATRTASTSGEGT
-81 GSFRFDL
+81 YRFDL

-99 KAGFSTVTQNVELL
+99 KEGFSTVSETVELL

-118 TANVV
+118 TANIT
-123 LSPGSVSESIE
+123 LNPGSISETIE
-134 VTSEAPLIDVVKTS
+134 VTEQAPLLDVAKTS

-158 EELPMLGRDVA
+158 QELPLLGRDVA

-248 GAAINMITKAGT
+248 GAAINLITKAGT
-260 NNYHGSVFGFFREQE
+260 NNYHGSAFGFFREQQ
-275 FNAANVFEQQ
+275 FNAENVFEQQ

-299 SVGGPIVRDKLYG
+299 SIGAPIVKDKLFG
-312 FFAIERQREN
+312 FFAIERQRES
-322 TSITEDPTALAELTL
+322 TSVTEDPTALAELTI
-337 AKNAGLAAEP
+337 AQNAGLAAEP
-347 AAVIPRPFYET
+347 SAIIPRPFYET
-358 RYNGRLDYKFND
+358 RYNGRIDYKFND
-370 RETAYISYT
+370 RETAYVSYT
-379 SQANDS
+379 SQVNNS
-385 LNDQSSQTGDLTEG
+385 LNDQSGQTGDLTEG
-399 NFTKNHLQAANFTLN
+399 NFTKNHLQAANVTLN
-414 SVLSPSTV
+414 SVLSNSTV

-436 DSELKVPLVTFI
+436 DSTLKVPLVTFI
-448 GGTSFGTN
+448 GGSSFGTN

-479 RHTFGMGVDFI
+479 RHNFGMGVDFI

-514 CILAAVNDNV
+514 VITTDTAT
-524 NHCGPSFYP
+524 YP
-533 DGFATAGAVIGMSA
+533 QGFATPGAVIGMSA

-566 LQDDWKVTKKLTVNL
+566 FQDDWKVTKRLTVNL

-604 ELQAINSPYAKLAH
+604 ELLAINSPFAKLSH
-618 DDDKDFSPRIGFA
+618 DDNKDFSPRVGFA
-631 YDITGRG
+631 YDLTGQG
-638 KHVLRGGYGLYYGN
+638 KHILHGGYGLYYGN
-652 IFQNIPLFMIQQARP
+652 IFQNIPLFMIQHARP
-667 SIYQGLFSLTQ
+667 TIYQGLFSLTT
-678 PSDVVP
+678 PSDIVP
-684 GTNIA
+684 GTGIA
-689 LGDWRYGVD
+689 LGNWRYGVD

-710 VDGATGRLMDPDYRN
+710 VDGATGRLMDPNYRN

-773 SSGNPVIVSKDRP
+773 ASGNPIIASKPRP
-786 LSAAFVAAG
+786 LSAAFAAAG
-795 VPDLGRV
+795 VPVLGRV

-815 LNFSYRQRMSK
+815 LNFSYRQRMTK

-839 MGWGIQSGG
+839 MGWGIESGG
-848 ADASSGF
+848 PDGFSSF

-878 RHHVSISGVVQFPW
+878 RHHISVSGVVQLPW

-924 RPVIVPIDNPK
+924 RPVIVPNSDPT

-943 GPGFDSA
+943 TGKDSA
-950 AALACLAAGQCR
+950 AALACLAAAQCH
-962 QVGYDTVRGEPYFN
+962 QVGYDTVRGNAFFN
-976 LDMRVAKNIR
+976 MDLRVAKNIR
-986 VREGWNLQLIFQGFD
+986 LREGWNLQLMFQSFD
-1001 ITNKTNYGSNFHN
+1001 LTNKTNYGSNFHN

-1024 EGFINPSSSFTP
+1024 EGFINPNSSFTP

-1044 VRFTF
+1044 ARFTF

>member
-1 LLVWTILTAKGMR
+1 MR
-14 MKKTALL
+14 RISLFTLIAALALL
-21 LLFVLTLAL
+21 AG
-30 ANSSAAFGQATASGA
+30 SSATFGQATASGT
-45 IQGTVLDKSEA
+45 IQGTVLDKSESLITGA
-56 VVVGAEVFVT
+56 QVVIT
-66 SKATGTTRTVATSDT
+66 SKATGATRTASTSGEGT
-81 GSFRFDL
+81 YRFDL
-88 LSAGLYTVKVS
+88 LSAGLYTLRVS
-99 KAGFSTVTQNVELL
+99 KEGFSTVSETVELL

-118 TANVV
+118 TANIT
-123 LSPGSVSESIE
+123 LNLGSISETIE
-134 VTSEAPLIDVVKTS
+134 VTVQAPLLDVAKTS

-158 EELPMLGRDVA
+158 QELPLLGRDVA

-248 GAAINMITKAGT
+248 GAAINLITKAGT
-260 NNYHGSVFGFFREQE
+260 NNYHGSAFGFFREQQ
-275 FNAANVFEQQ
+275 FNAENVFEQQ

-299 SVGGPIVRDKLYG
+299 SIGGPIIKDKLFG
-312 FFAIERQREN
+312 FFAIERQRES
-322 TSITEDPTALAELTL
+322 TSVTEDPTALAELTV

-347 AAVIPRPFYET
+347 SAIIPRPFYET
-358 RYNGRLDYKFND
+358 RYNGRIDYKFND
-370 RETAYISYT
+370 RETAYVSYT
-379 SQANDS
+379 SQVNNS
-385 LNDQSSQTGDLTEG
+385 LNDQSGQTGDLTEG
-399 NFTKNHLQAANFTLN
+399 NFTKNHLQAANVTLN
-414 SVLSPSTV
+414 SVLSNSTV

-436 DSELKVPLVTFI
+436 DSTLKVPLVTFI
-448 GGTSFGTN
+448 GGSSFGTN

-479 RHTFGMGVDFI
+479 RHNFGMGIDFI

-514 CILAAVNDNV
+514 VITTDTAT
-524 NHCGPSFYP
+524 YP
-533 DGFATAGAVIGMSA
+533 QGFATPGAVIGMSA

-566 LQDDWKVTKKLTVNL
+566 FQDDWKVTKRLTVNL
-581 GVRWDKDFNLV
+581 GIRWDKDFNLV

-604 ELQAINSPYAKLAH
+604 ELLAIGSPYARLSH
-618 DDDKDFSPRIGFA
+618 DDNKDFSPRVGFA
-631 YDITGRG
+631 YDLTGQG
-638 KHVLRGGYGLYYGN
+638 KHILHGGYGLYYGN
-652 IFQNIPLFMIQQARP
+652 IFQNIPLFMIQHARP
-667 SIYQGLFSLTQ
+667 TIYQGLFSLTT
-678 PSDVVP
+678 PSDIVP
-684 GTNIA
+684 GTGIA
-689 LGDWRYGVD
+689 LGNWRYGVD

-710 VDGATGRLMDPDYRN
+710 VDGATGRLMDPNYRN

-760 VNINPTIAVLGTD
+760 VNINPTVPTSFGVD
-773 SSGNPVIVSKDRP
+773 SDGNPTVTTARP
-786 LSAAFVAAG
+786 LSAAFTAAG
-795 VPDLGRV
+795 VPVLGRV

-815 LNFSYRQRMSK
+815 MNLSYRQRMTK

-839 MGWGIQSGG
+839 MGWGIESGG
-848 ADASSGF
+848 IDAPSGF

-878 RHHVSISGVVQFPW
+878 RHHISLSGVVQLPW

-924 RPVIVPIDNPK
+924 RPVIVPNSDPT

-943 GPGFDSA
+943 TGKDSA
-950 AALACLAAGQCR
+950 AALACLAAAQCH
-962 QVGYDTVRGEPYFN
+962 QVGYDTVRGNAFFN
-976 LDMRVAKNIR
+976 IDLRVAKNIR
-986 VREGWNLQLIFQGFD
+986 LREGWNLQLMFQSFNL
-1001 ITNKTNYGSNFHN
+1001 TNKTNYGSNFHN

-1024 EGFINPSSSFTP
+1024 EGFINPNSSFTP

-1044 VRFTF
+1044 ARFTF

>member
-1 LLVWTILTAKGMR
+1 MR
-14 MKKTALL
+14 RTTLFALIAVLALL
-21 LLFVLTLAL
+21 ASGSV
-30 ANSSAAFGQATASGA
+30 AFGQATASGT
-45 IQGTVLDKSEA
+45 IEGTVLDKSQSSIS
-56 VVVGAEVFVT
+56 GAEVTIT
-66 SKATGTTRTVATSDT
+66 SKATGTMRSATSSDVGT
-81 GSFRFDL
+81 FRFDL
-88 LSAGLYTVKVS
+88 LSAGFYTVKVS
-99 KAGFSTVTQNVELL
+99 KEGFSTVVETVELL
-113 VGQTA
+113 VGQTS
-118 TANVV
+118 TANVT
-123 LSPGSVSESIE
+123 LNPGSVSETIE
-134 VTSEAPLIDVVKTS
+134 VTEQAPLLEVAKTS
-148 VSQQITPSEV
+148 VSQNITPSEV
-158 EELPMLGRDVA
+158 QELPLLGRDVA

-260 NNYHGSVFGFFREQE
+260 NRYHGSAFGFFREQQ
-275 FNAANVFEQQ
+275 FNAENVFEQK

-299 SVGGPIVRDKLYG
+299 SVGGPLVKDKLFG

-337 AKNAGLAAEP
+337 AQNAGLAAEP
-347 AAVIPRPFYET
+347 SAIIARPFYET
-358 RYNGRLDYKFND
+358 RYNGRIDYKFND
-370 RETAYISYT
+370 HETAYLSYT
-379 SQANDS
+379 SQVNNS
-385 LNDQSSQTGDLTEG
+385 LNDQSSQTADLTEG
-399 NFTKNHLQAANFTLN
+399 NFTKNHLQAANITLN
-414 SVLSPSTV
+414 SVLSNSTV

-436 DSELKVPLVTFI
+436 DSTLKVPLVTFI
-448 GGTSFGTN
+448 GGSSFGTN

-461 QSYQRKWQF
+461 QSYQKKWQF
-470 RDDLTKTVG
+470 RDDLTKTVR
-479 RHTFGMGVDFI
+479 RHTFGMGADFI

-514 CILAAVNDNV
+514 CILATADDNV

-533 DGFATAGAVIGMSA
+533 QGFATPGAAISMSA

-566 LQDDWKVTKKLTVNL
+566 FQDDWKVTKRLTVNL
-581 GVRWDKDFNLV
+581 GARWDKDFNLV

-604 ELQAINSPYAKLAH
+604 ELLAIGSPYAKLSH
-618 DDDKDFSPRIGFA
+618 DDDKDFSPRVGFA
-631 YDITGRG
+631 YDLTGQG

-667 SIYQGLFSLTQ
+667 TIYQGLFSITT
-678 PSDVVP
+678 PGDEVP
-684 GTNIA
+684 GTGIA
-689 LGDWRYGVD
+689 LGNWRYGVD

-705 PLTSL
+705 PLAEL
-710 VDGATGRLMDPDYRN
+710 VDGATGRLMDPKYRN

-735 QWAATKN
+735 QWAATQN

-760 VNINPTIAVLGTD
+760 VNINPTIPTSFGVDAD
-773 SSGNPVIVSKDRP
+773 GNPTVTTARP
-786 LSAAFVAAG
+786 LSAAFAAAG
-795 VPDLGRV
+795 VPVLGRV

-815 LNFSYRQRMSK
+815 MNLSYRQRMTK

-839 MGWGIQSGG
+839 MGWGIESGG
-848 ADASSGF
+848 IDSPSGF

-878 RHHVSISGVVQFPW
+878 RHHISLSGVVQLPW

-910 RSGFDVLS
+910 RSGFDVLA

-924 RPVIVPIDNPK
+924 RPVIVPNSDPR

-943 GPGFDSA
+943 AGKDAA
-950 AALACLAAGQCR
+950 AALECLAAAQCH
-962 QVGYDTVRGEPYFN
+962 QVGYDTLRGNAYFD

-986 VREGWNLQLIFQGFD
+986 LRESWNLQLMFQAFD
-1001 ITNKTNYGSNFHN
+1001 LTNKTNYGSNFHN

-1044 VRFTF
+1044 ARFTF

>member
-1 LLVWTILTAKGMR
+1 
-14 MKKTALL
+14 MKKFVYVLL
-21 LLFVLTLAL
+21 LGVLFLSLGSG
-30 ANSSAAFGQATASGA
+30 NAFAQATASGT
-45 IQGTVLDKSEA
+45 IQGTVTDKSGA
-56 VVVGAEVFVT
+56 VVSGAQVVA
-66 SKATGTTRTVATSDT
+66 KNKGTDFERTAATSDT
-81 GSFRFDL
+81 GYYRFEL
-88 LSAGLYTVKVS
+88 LPVGTYTV
-99 KAGFSTVTQNVELL
+99 TVTKTGFASVSQTIEILI
-113 VGQTA
+113 GQTTTVNAELKPGA
-118 TANVV
+118 T
-123 LSPGSVSESIE
+123 SEIIE
-134 VTSEAPLIDVVKTS
+134 VTSEAPLVDQFKTS
-148 VSQQITPSEV
+148 VSQNITPAEI
-158 EELPMLGRDVA
+158 EELPLLGRDVA

-203 VNVTINGVDNK
+203 VNTTINGVDNK

-248 GAAINMITKAGT
+248 GAAINMITKSGT
-260 NNYHGSVFGFFREQE
+260 NKYHGSAFGFFREQQ
-275 FNAANVFEQQ
+275 FNAENFYEKQPG
-285 SGQKGPYSRQFFGG
+285 GQKGPYSRQFFGG
-299 SVGGPIVRDKLYG
+299 SAGGPIAKDKLFG
-312 FFAIERQREN
+312 FFAFERQREH
-322 TSITEDPTALAELTL
+322 TSISEDSLALSELQA
-337 AKNAGLAAEP
+337 AKAAGLAAQP
-347 AAVIPRPFYET
+347 SAIIARPFFEN
-358 RYNGRLDYKFND
+358 RYNGRLDYRFND

-414 SVLSPSTV
+414 SVLSNSLV
-422 NSFLVGYQYWNNII
+422 NSFLVGYQYWNNVI
-436 DSELKVPLVTFI
+436 DSTIKVPLVTFPDA
-448 GGTSFGTN
+448 SFGTN

-461 QSYQRKWQF
+461 QSYQRKFQF
-470 RDDLTKTVG
+470 RDDITKTYG
-479 RHTFGMGVDFI
+479 RHTIGAGIDYI
-490 YNPKL
+490 YNPRL

-509 GADPS
+509 KDDPTV
-514 CILAAVNDNV
+514 ILS
-524 NHCGPSFYP
+524 HPLTCGPNKNQDCYP
-533 DGFATAGAVIGMSA
+533 NGFATPGAVIGMSA
-547 SAGDPYFDM
+547 SAGNPYFDM

-566 LQDDWKVTKKLTVNL
+566 FQDDWKATNRLTLNL

-604 ELQAINSPYAKLAH
+604 ELLAINSPYAVLSH
-618 DDDKDFSPRIGFA
+618 DDNHDFSPRVGFA
-631 YDITGRG
+631 YDLTGHA
-638 KHVLRGGYGLYYGN
+638 KYILRGGYGLYYGN
-652 IFQNIPLFMIQQARP
+652 IFQNIPLFMIQQANP
-667 SIYQGLFSLTQ
+667 TIYQGLFSLTT
-678 PSDVVP
+678 PTDTVP
-684 GTNIA
+684 GTGIA
-689 LGDWRYGVD
+689 LGNWRYGVD

-710 VDGATGRLMDPDYRN
+710 VGGATGRLMDPKYRN

-742 SVVEVEY
+742 SVVEIEY
-749 VHTLGL
+749 VHELGL

-760 VNINPTIAVLGTD
+760 VNINPHIAVLGVD
-773 SSGNPVIVSKDRP
+773 SSGNPTIVSDARP

-815 LNFSYRQRMSK
+815 LNLSYRQHMTK

-839 MGWGIQSGG
+839 MGWGVESGSP
-848 ADASSGF
+848 DATSSF

-878 RHHVSISGVVQFPW
+878 RHHISLSGIVQLPA
-892 GFQVAPILSYGSA
+892 GFQLAPIISYGSA
-905 RPFDL
+905 RPYDL
-910 RSGFDVLS
+910 RSGFDVLD

-924 RPVIVPIDNPK
+924 RPVMVPN
-935 DYLAFDGS
+935 
-943 GPGFDSA
+943 SA
-950 AALACLAAGQCR
+950 PTNYTAISDAATALACLAAATCH
-962 QVGYDTVRGEPYFN
+962 QVGYDTVRGDPFFQM
-976 LDMRVAKNIR
+976 DMRIAKNIR
-986 VREGWNLQLIFQGFD
+986 VREGWNLQLIFQAFD
-1001 ITNKTNYGSNFHN
+1001 LTNKTNFGSNFHN
-1014 TNTAG
+1014 TNTSG
-1019 TFLTP
+1019 SFMKP

-1044 VRFTF
+1044 ARFTF